1 MAMMAFRII
10 VFYVTMLHL
19 GGLVFAAPTP
29 SPANSTD
36 NDASSGASALNK
48 TAIADQT
55 HDFLFNCSS
64 SPEIVEDHDLGSLRT
79 GLNVLKKYTARLGRE
94 VSDLLTVITS

>member
-1 MAMMAFRII
+1 MTAFRII
-10 VFYVTMLHL
+10 VFYVAMLHL

-29 SPANSTD
+29 SSANSTD
-36 NDASSGASALNK
+36 NDTSSAMTLNE

-64 SPEIVEDHDLGSLRT
+64 SLEIVKDHDLGSLRT

-94 VSDLLTVITS
+94 VSYLITVNN